1 MEAPCHIHAML
12 VFATFDIDSN
22 SNYEEVKE
30 RLSKFFQ
37 FFELTTV
44 ENNSIFKLVDSNLFE
59 QLLKQSELIYDS
71 YQT

>member
-1 MEAPCHIHAML
+1 MVAPSHIHAML
-12 VFATFDIDSN
+12 VFATFDIDQN

-59 QLLKQSELIYDS
+59 
-71 YQT
+71 